1 MLILSLREDTRWL
14 QAADPGPSPELG
26 RADTRWLQAINPWL
40 SSGLGKADTRPGKS
54 HGLIACATAP
64 ELHFRAAEK
73 VARRMQPASGGH
85 DHRWR
90 HTDAA
95 ERRARFMPHSTPD
108 PVGAACT
115 VQVFRLGGKLAQVP
129 RTTSD

>member
-1 MLILSLREDTRWL
+1 M
-14 QAADPGPSPELG
+14 ACDPVSFLASGK
-26 RADTRWLQAINPWL
+26 ADTRWLQATNPWL
-40 SSGLGKADTRPGKS
+40 SPGLGKADTRPGKS

-64 ELHFRAAEK
+64 ERLFRAAEK

-95 ERRARFMPHSTPD
+95 ERRTRFMPHSTPD

-129 RTTSD
+129 RTACD